1 VPEKKSLKELAE
13 LTGGRL
19 AGDKTVAITGIAPV
33 EEAGPGEITFVSEAR
48 YFKLLKTTG
57 ASAVIIKEGTDL
69 KGSGLAV
76 VNALLVKNPLLA
88 AASLLKLFRPRPAP
102 PVGVHTSAMV
112 HEGAAIGAGVSVGPY
127 AVIEDGAEAGDGTII
142 YSHVYIGIG
151 AKIGKGCIIY
161 PGVKV
166 MDGCLVGDRVII
178 HCNSVIG
185 SDGFGYTEE
194 GGSFFKIP
202 QTGIVRIE
210 DDVELGAS
218 VTVDRATMGETVIG
232 RGTKVDNLVQV
243 AHNVKI
249 GPDSVIVA
257 QVGIAG
263 SAAIGSHV
271 MIGGQAGINGHIEIG
286 DGVRVGARAGVV
298 QDTPPGG
305 VWSGYPAIPHREWL
319 RAQSLY
325 GKLPELKRKVTEL
338 EERLK
343 ALEGKKGK

>member
-19 AGDKTVAITGIAPV
+19 SGDKTVAITNIAPV
-33 EEAGPGEITFVSEAR
+33 QEAGPGDITFVSEAR
-48 YFKLLKTTG
+48 YLKLLKTTR
-57 ASAVIIKEGTDL
+57 ASAVIIKDGTDL
-69 KGSGLAV
+69 TGSGLAG

-88 AASLLKLFRPRPAP
+88 AATLLKLFRPRPAP
-102 PVGVHTSAMV
+102 PVGVHPSAMV
-112 HEGAAIGAGVSVGPY
+112 HDGAAIGAGVSVGPC
-127 AVIEDGAEAGDGTII
+127 AVIEDGAEVGDGTTI
-142 YSHVYIGIG
+142 YAHVYIGIG
-151 AKIGKGCIIY
+151 AKTGKGCIIY

-166 MDGCLVGDRVII
+166 MDGSLLGDRVII

-185 SDGFGYTEE
+185 SDGFGYTED
-194 GGSFFKIP
+194 GGGFVKIP

-263 SAAIGSHV
+263 SASIGSHV
-271 MIGGQAGINGHIEIG
+271 MM
-286 DGVRVGARAGVV
+286 
-298 QDTPPGG
+298 
-305 VWSGYPAIPHREWL
+305 SGYPAIPHRDWL

-325 GKLPELKRKVTEL
+325 GKLPELKRKITEL

-343 ALEGKKGK
+343 SLEGKKAK